1 MRGDL
6 KLELCD
12 LTFASTLI
20 VLLHRFPRGLSSSIL
35 VFSYF
40 DECRNKPLLRRDGDK
55 IFKTGI
61 EASQLLKMESGR
73 KDFGKP
79 LFLET
84 YHSMADNLST
94 VFDRMPKYAWIMKQ
108 LIEPER
114 SVIFR
119 VSWVDDSGVSR
130 VNRGFRVQYS
140 SALGPYE
147 GGTSFHAD
155 VGLGFVKA
163 SAFENTFSNALSGL
177 TSSDGLVSDSFGGA
191 YGGADFNPY
200 NKSDGEIQRF
210 CQSYMTELSKYIG
223 PNVDLPGVGDGV
235 GNEEIGYM
243 YGQYKRFNQQY
254 GRVGRGVL
262 WGGTPRG
269 LEATGKGM
277 VFFAK
282 AMLEDKKMDF
292 QGKRVLITG
301 SHYISMAVAQKI
313 LDLGGIPIT
322 FSDSSGHI
330 YEPGGIDKA
339 KLKTIAKIKRERG
352 ARVGRYIIASTT
364 AKFSEP
370 ANIFEIPCDYVFNCS
385 RVNLM
390 DEGDVALLAKNGCK
404 FIVEGALRSTTPAGQ
419 AAAKKKGILL
429 APFKAAAA
437 AEGLIDR
444 SNSSKLMPLN
454 EGELEEKMKA
464 LYVNISRTATE
475 FNARGDMVVGTD
487 IASFLRVADSMLAH
501 GSV

>member
-1 MRGDL
+1 M
-6 KLELCD
+6 
-12 LTFASTLI
+12 
-20 VLLHRFPRGLSSSIL
+20 
-35 VFSYF
+35 
-40 DECRNKPLLRRDGDK
+40 RRDGDK
-55 IFKTGI
+55 IFKTGV
-61 EASQLLKMESGR
+61 EASQLLKMEAGR
-73 KDFGKP
+73 KDYGKP

-84 YHSMADNLST
+84 YDSMAENLSPI
-94 VFDRMPKYAWIMKQ
+94 FDRMPKYAWIMKQ

-114 SVIFR
+114 SIIFR
-119 VSWVDDSGVSR
+119 VSWVDDAGVSR

-147 GGTSFHAD
+147 GGTSFHQD
-155 VGLGFVKA
+155 VGLGFMKA
-163 SAFENTFSNALSGL
+163 SAFENTFSNALCGL
-177 TSSDGLVSDSFGGA
+177 TSNDGLMSDSFGGA

-223 PNVDLPGVGDGV
+223 QDVDLPGVGDGV
-235 GNEEIGYM
+235 GATEIGYM
-243 YGQYKRFNQQY
+243 YGQYKRTNEKY

-269 LEATGKGM
+269 LEATGLGM

-282 AMLEDKKMDF
+282 AMLEDKKLDF
-292 QGKRVLITG
+292 QDKRVLITG
-301 SHYISMAVAQKI
+301 SHYISLAIAQKVM
-313 LDLGGIPIT
+313 DMGGIPIT
-322 FSDSSGHI
+322 FSDHSGHI

-339 KLKTIAKIKRERG
+339 KLKTIQKIKGERG

-370 ANIFEIPCDYVFNCS
+370 SNIFDIPCDYVFNCS

-390 DEGDVALLAKNGCK
+390 DEEDVTALAKNGCK
-404 FIVEGALRSTTPAGQ
+404 FICEGALRVTTSAGQ
-419 AAAKKKGILL
+419 ATAKKHGILL

-444 SNSSKLMPLN
+444 SPSSKLMPLDEKVL
-454 EGELEEKMKA
+454 EGKMRA
-464 LYVNISRTATE
+464 LYANISNTATE
-475 FNARGDMVVGTD
+475 FNSRGDLVAGTD
-487 IASFLRVADSMLAH
+487 IASFLRVADAMLAH